1 MATMRKIE
9 AHKSVVRT
17 HYSLVDLQ
25 VGRTATE
32 TLNVDCPLLRVQIER
47 LKGSSLAGQF
57 NGIDV
62 LITAVVAGARVALG
76 VFIRHGG
83 AKSIVHSARCDILRS
98 NQENRLFLSLNLF
111 FL

>member
-9 AHKSVVRT
+9 THKSVVRT

-25 VGRTATE
+25 VGRTTTE
-32 TLNVDCPLLRVQIER
+32 TLNIDCPFLRIQAEC

-62 LITAVVAGARVALG
+62 LITAVVTGTRVAFG
-76 VFIRHGG
+76 VFIRHGR
-83 AKSIVHSARCDILRS
+83 AKSIVHSARCDIL
-98 NQENRLFLSLNLF
+98 
-111 FL
+111 